1 MESESPTLS
10 PSPFCDLAAYARRL
24 GVSPRTMRRL
34 QAEGLPVIS
43 LGGKLRRVEIA
54 LADAW
59 IATRAWDASRGL
71 VARPG
76 AAKAR
81 KAAPASRRKAKAAR

>member
-1 MESESPTLS
+1 MESDSPPLP
-10 PSPFCDLAAYARRL
+10 PSPFCDLATYARRL
-24 GVSPRTMRRL
+24 GISPRTMRRL

-43 LGGKLRRVEIA
+43 LSGKLRRVDVT